1 MWLSKKFGKA
11 DNAFSEIGAV
21 SVGGGAVIKTA
32 STIQSEEVQSYAP
45 YGYSAYAP
53 DGEEILLISSAGG
66 TAGAGTKMKNE
77 RLSMGEIS
85 IASIGNAK
93 IMLKKNGDAEINGFV
108 FTKDGKLK
116 NKKGEIIFDS

>member
-1 MWLSKKFGKA
+1 MWLSKKFGRA

-21 SVGGGAVIKTA
+21 SVGGGSVIKTA
-32 STIQSEEVQSYAP
+32 STIQSEEVQNYAP

-53 DGEEILLISSAGG
+53 DGEEILLINSAGG

-77 RLSMGEIS
+77 RLSMGEIA

-116 NKKGEIIFDS
+116 NQKGEIVFDS

>member
-11 DNAFSEIGAV
+11 ENVFAEAGTV

-32 STIQSEEVQSYAP
+32 STIQSEEVHNYAP

-53 DGEEILLISSAGG
+53 DGEEILLINSAGG

-77 RLSMGEIS
+77 KLSSGEIA
-85 IASIGNAK
+85 ITSIGDAR
-93 IMLKKNGDAEINGFV
+93 ILLKKNGDVEVNGFV

-116 NKKGEIIFDS
+116 NQKGEIVFDS